1 MRRIYI
7 IVVLSLVSILFSGC
21 YSELG
26 RLREDYDRI
35 KILDDGKLHQAHG
48 YVVHCSPDGEE
59 LVLKILSVCYPIPKY
74 LYGNYMLP
82 DWIKATSHSRNEE
95 SGFQSMEMLEI
106 NLTISPNNTDSVRKC
121 DLMFTDCGAGNI
133 DANAKVTISQPPK

>member
-1 MRRIYI
+1 MPLIFRESKINLNITLRSITSGMPLRALDIMGAGGFLLSNYQQELAENYI
-7 IVVLSLVSILFSGC
+7 
-21 YSELG
+21 
-26 RLREDYDRI
+26 
-35 KILDDGKLHQAHG
+35 
-48 YVVHCSPDGEE
+48 DGEE

-82 DWIKATSHSRNEE
+82 DWIKVTSHSRNEE

-121 DLMFTDCGAGNI
+121 DLMFTDCGAGNV